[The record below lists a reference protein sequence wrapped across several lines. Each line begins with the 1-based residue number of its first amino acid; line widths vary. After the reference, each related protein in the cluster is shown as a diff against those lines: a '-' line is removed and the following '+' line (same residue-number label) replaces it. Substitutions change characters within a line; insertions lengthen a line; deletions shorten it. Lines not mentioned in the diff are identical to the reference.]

1 MPKHKPGHD
10 LDEIEFAESK
20 LTESR
25 DRLKKFRDL
34 QNSFFAG
41 SAERAQAATI
51 IDEIEILHR
60 LLERLC
66 KRLRGRPH

>member
-1 MPKHKPGHD
+1 MPKYKPSHE

-20 LTESR
+20 LAESR
-25 DRLKKFRDL
+25 DRLKKFKVL
-34 QNSFFAG
+34 QNSFVAS

-60 LLERLC
+60 VLERLC
-66 KRLRGRPH
+66 RRLRGRPH